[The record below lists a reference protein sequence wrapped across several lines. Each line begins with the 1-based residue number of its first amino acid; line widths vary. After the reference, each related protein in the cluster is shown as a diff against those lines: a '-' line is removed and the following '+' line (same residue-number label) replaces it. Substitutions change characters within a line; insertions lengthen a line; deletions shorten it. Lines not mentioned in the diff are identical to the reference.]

1 MDVDKKYPIQVF
13 NSLSGKKELFIPL
26 VKGKIGMYICGPT
39 VYNNVHIGNCR
50 TFISFDLIYRYLK
63 YIGYSIRYVRNITD
77 VGHLEENE
85 EDKIQKKA
93 RLEQVEPM
101 EVAQRYTRNF
111 HRILEALNAYD
122 PDIEPIATGHI
133 MEQIELTQELLAS
146 DLAYQVNGS
155 VYFDVAKYNEKENYG
170 ELSKR
175 NIDDL
180 LSQTRSLDGQS
191 DKRNSQ
197 DFALWKKASPDHIM
211 RWNSPWG
218 EGFPGWHTECIAMS
232 LKYLGI
238 PFDIHGGGMDLKFPH
253 HECEIAQ
260 ARAVYKTKPVN
271 YWLHAN
277 MLTINGHKMSKSA
290 DNFLLPQEL
299 FSGDSKL
306 LDKAYSPMVVRFF
319 MLQAHYRSPLDFS
332 SEALNA
338 AEKGFDRLKSSIKT
352 LDQITWSDH
361 STVDIH
367 AWEKQ
372 CFDAMNDDFNSPILI
387 AHLFEGVR
395 IINQMKE
402 KERGL
407 TQSDLKKFKSTFCEF
422 IHQVLGLKTDKAIGD
437 DKTAKGAIEL
447 LIEIRNQARD
457 QKNWELSDRIRE
469 DLLLHGI
476 VLNDGKNG
484 TEFQIITPQN

>member
-1 MDVDKKYPIQVF
+1 MEIHEKYPIQVY
-13 NSLSGKKELFIPL
+13 NSLSGKKELFVPL
-26 VKGKIGMYICGPT
+26 VKGKIGMYVCGPT
-39 VYNNVHIGNCR
+39 VYNNVHLGNCR
-50 TFISFDLIYRYLK
+50 TFISFDLIYRYFK

-93 RLEQVEPM
+93 RLEQIEPM

-111 HRILEALNAYD
+111 HRILEAFNTSD

-133 MEQIELTQELLAS
+133 IEQIELTENLLNS
-146 DLAYQVNGS
+146 GLAYHVNGS
-155 VYFDVAKYNEKENYG
+155 VYFDVKKYSEQEHYG

-191 DKRNSQ
+191 DKRNPQ
-197 DFALWKKASPDHIM
+197 DFALWKKASSDHIM

-218 EGFPGWHTECIAMS
+218 DGFPGWHTECTAMS
-232 LKYLGI
+232 IKYLGV
-238 PFDIHGGGMDLKFPH
+238 PFDVHAGGIDLKFPH

-260 ARAVYKTKPVN
+260 AKGIHKTKPVN

-277 MLTINGHKMSKSA
+277 MLTINGQKMSKSV

-299 FSGDSKL
+299 FSGSSKL
-306 LDKAYSPMVVRFF
+306 LEKAYSPMVIRFF

-338 AEKGFDRLKSSIKT
+338 AEKGLHRLMNSVKT
-352 LDQITWSDH
+352 LEEITLSGQ
-361 STVDIH
+361 SIFDIH

-395 IINQMKE
+395 MINQI
-402 KERGL
+402 KERNGGL
-407 TQSDLKKFKSTFCEF
+407 TQTDLQKFKDAFCGF
-422 IHQVLGLKTDKAIGD
+422 IHEVLALKT
-437 DKTAKGAIEL
+437 DKTAKGNKGAEGAIKL
-447 LIEIRNQARD
+447 LIELRNEARD

-476 VLNDGKNG
+476 VLNDGKDG
-484 TEFQIITPQN
+484 TEFLIKTP